1 MFIKLCIDYLNN
13 QVEKSSMSKRD
24 KASLKNFLRI
34 TDNKLSESREVV
46 YNLDELQ
53 RAGG

>member
-13 QVEKSSMSKRD
+13 QVERSNMSKRD

-34 TDNKLSESREVV
+34 INDKLSESREVV
-46 YNLDELQ
+46 YNIDELQ